1 MFDAEKRALELAL
14 KGERVARYIQKKY
27 LPEQEMV
34 WYIHGAV
41 AFKPYQDFMQTD
53 LFSSTGNQFHEMWAQ
68 VVDRY
73 QHNPHF
79 FMVPQ
84 KEKIITTD
92 GIKLVTM
99 ESEDKNLKVLKYVPQ
114 ADIKPWTGKKWRYVY
129 VPEEYSW
136 KGGVFLILN
145 TIHHVPEAFICP
157 YRKDD

>member
-27 LPEQEMV
+27 LPEQEIV
-34 WYIHGAV
+34 WYIHGGV

-79 FMVPQ
+79 FMQPQ
-84 KEKIITTD
+84 KP
-92 GIKLVTM
+92 IKHGTRKLIPM
-99 ESEDKNLKVLKYVPQ
+99 KSEDKNLEVLKYVPQ
-114 ADIKPWTGKKWRYVY
+114 EDLKPWTGKRWRHVY

-136 KGGVFLILN
+136 WGGVFLILN